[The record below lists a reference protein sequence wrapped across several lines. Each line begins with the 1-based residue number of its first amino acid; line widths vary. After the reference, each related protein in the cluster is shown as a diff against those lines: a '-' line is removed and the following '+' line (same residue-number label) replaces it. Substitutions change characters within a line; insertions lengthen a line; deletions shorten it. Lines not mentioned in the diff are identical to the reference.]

1 MPVKSVEIRKIKVYR
16 KFQKR
21 ANKFIEVPE
30 IRLTGKWLNQNGFIT
45 GKFVKV
51 TISKNRIVLST
62 DKKIIVT

>member
-1 MPVKSVEIRKIKVYR
+1 VPVKSVEIRKIKVYR

-30 IRLTGKWLNQNGFIT
+30 IRLSGKWLNENKFTI
-45 GKFVKV
+45 GKVV
-51 TISKNRIVLST
+51 SVSVSKNRIVVST

>member
-1 MPVKSVEIRKIKVYR
+1 VPVKSVEIRKIKVYR